1 MVGRVQYHAR
11 VRLSRRRALALGGSA
26 TAGLGLAATTPLGAL
41 AETASQV
48 NYLRIGTGD
57 VGGVYFHIGGMIANI
72 FSDPTG
78 DGACNDRTCGV
89 AGLVAVAQTTQGSVD
104 NIGGIA
110 GNMLEAALSQ
120 ADVAYWAFHG
130 EELFSGNPVENIRTV
145 ANLYSELVHVVV
157 PADSEVASIA
167 DLAGRRVVVGQDGS
181 GTQIAARMVLD
192 AHGLSFDDI
201 EAITSNATVG
211 VGLLI
216 DGEADGLILV
226 AGAPAPAMEDLAA
239 NEGMRLLP
247 IRGAAAEAITAAVPF
262 FSTETVKEDIYE
274 NVRRTDTLA
283 VGAQL
288 IVRAEL
294 DDELVYGM
302 TRSLWHPTNRSI
314 LNNGHPLGQRILLET
329 ALKGIG
335 VPLHAGAAKYYAE
348 TLGDEALADTP
359 Q

>member
-1 MVGRVQYHAR
+1 M
-11 VRLSRRRALALGGSA
+11 SRRRAIRLGA
-26 TAGLGLAATTPLGAL
+26 TALAATGLAGAAPWHAV
-41 AETASQV
+41 AETPSQV

-104 NIGGIA
+104 NINGIGGA
-110 GNMLEAALSQ
+110 LLEAALSQ

-130 EELFSGNPVENIRTV
+130 EELFSDAAVDNIRTI

-157 PADSEVASIA
+157 PADSDVAGIA

-181 GTQIAARMVLD
+181 GTQIAARLVLD
-192 AHGLSFDDI
+192 AHGLDFDDV
-201 EAITSNATVG
+201 EAVPNNATLG
-211 VGLLI
+211 VGALI
-216 DGEADGLILV
+216 DGTADALILV

-239 NEGMRLLP
+239 NEGMRLLA
-247 IRGAAAEAITAAVPF
+247 IHGAAAETITSAVPF
-262 FSTETVKEDIYE
+262 FSTETVKESVYA
-274 NVRRTDTLA
+274 NVPRTTTLA

-288 IVRAEL
+288 IVRADL
-294 DDELVYGM
+294 ADDLVHAL
-302 TRSLWHPTNRSI
+302 TRSLWHPTNRAI

-335 VPLHAGAAKYYAE
+335 VPLHAGAARYYAE
-348 TLGDEALADTP
+348 TLGDDALSDVP
-359 Q
+359 R